1 MIYVLLRENYIH
13 MVPII
18 TDELKLYEMYI
29 DMEICYHNRI
39 NSIYRQDLDFMTR
52 NEAVNI

>member
-1 MIYVLLRENYIH
+1 
-13 MVPII
+13 MVPIN

-39 NSIYRQDLDFMTR
+39 NSIYMEDLDFMTC
-52 NEAVNI
+52 NEAINI

>member
-1 MIYVLLRENYIH
+1 
-13 MVPII
+13 MVPIN

-39 NSIYRQDLDFMTR
+39 NSIYMQDLDFMTR